1 MRKIPGIVIG
11 VSLCLA
17 FVLQGCGEKER
28 NASLNLSDIRDLD
41 GKDVAVAVGTV
52 HDRHLSAH
60 YPEIAIK
67 HLESNLD
74 LGLAVKTGQATAAL
88 LDYYLARKIVENNP
102 ELDILQKDVFAEEMG
117 MIFNRDD
124 HVLPEQFNAFLKE
137 IQRNGVYDEILDR
150 WLDGTKDT
158 RLPDLP
164 ENGGNGVLRIGV
176 TGIIEP
182 FNFIQDR
189 ELVGI
194 DIELAK
200 RFAAFIGR
208 KPEMSAMTFTGL
220 LSATSSGK
228 VDMAC
233 SGITI
238 NEERKKMLAF
248 SEPYF
253 KSGAA
258 LIALKKN
265 MAAHAGE
272 ETEVRRQGF
281 LQSVKTSLVSNL
293 IEENRYLI
301 ILDGLKI
308 TCMISILAGLL
319 GTLLGGVFCA
329 ARMSGNAL
337 LRTGTNTVTFLL
349 KGTPVVVLLM
359 IAYYVIFAS
368 VEVDPITVAVVAFGA
383 NFGACVSE
391 MFHSAVRSV
400 GKGQVEAGIAMG
412 FTPFRAFLYI
422 TLPQAIRHVLPL
434 YKDGFNSMVKMT
446 SVVGYVAVQ
455 DLTKAGDIIRS
466 RTFDAFFPLILVA
479 VLYFVLAYTLT
490 FFLELIS
497 RKFNYKRI

>member
-1 MRKIPGIVIG
+1 MRKKTGTVIG
-11 VSLCLA
+11 VLLCLA
-17 FVLQGCGEKER
+17 LGLQGCGEKER
-28 NASLNLSDIRDLD
+28 STSLNLSDIRNLD
-41 GKDVAVAVGTV
+41 GKDVAVVIGTV
-52 HDRHLSAH
+52 HDKYLSSH
-60 YPEIAIK
+60 YPEITIK

-74 LGLAVKTGQATAAL
+74 LGLAVKTGQVTASL
-88 LDYYLARKIVENNP
+88 LDYYMARKIVENNP
-102 ELDILQKDVFAEEMG
+102 ELDILQKDVFTEEMG

-124 HVLPEQFNAFLKE
+124 HVLPAQFNVFLKE
-137 IQRNGVYDEILDR
+137 IKRTGVYDEILDR
-150 WLDGTKDT
+150 WLNSTKDT
-158 RLPDLP
+158 RLPELP
-164 ENGGNGVLRIGV
+164 ENGENGVLRIGV

-182 FNFIQDR
+182 FNFIQNR

-194 DIELAK
+194 DVELAK
-200 RFAAFIGR
+200 RFAAFIGK
-208 KPEMSAMTFTGL
+208 KPEISTMTFTGL

-265 MAAHAGE
+265 MSAHIGE
-272 ETEVRRQGF
+272 ETEVKQQGL
-281 LQSVKTSLVSNL
+281 LQSVKTSFVSNL
-293 IEENRYLI
+293 VEENRYLI
-301 ILDGLKI
+301 VLDGLKT

-329 ARMSGNAL
+329 ARMSENAL
-337 LRTGTNTVTFLL
+337 LRTGANTITFLL
-349 KGTPVVVLLM
+349 KGTPIVVLLM

-368 VEVDPITVAVVAFGA
+368 VEVNPVIVAVIAFGA
-383 NFGACVSE
+383 NFGACASE

-400 GKGQVEAGIAMG
+400 DKGQVDAGIAMG
-412 FTPFRAFLYI
+412 FTPLRTFLYI
-422 TLPQAIRHVLPL
+422 TLPQAIRYVLPL
-434 YKDGFNSMVKMT
+434 YKDGVNSMIRMT
-446 SVVGYVAVQ
+446 SVVGYIAVQ

-479 VLYFVLAYTLT
+479 MLYFMLAYILTLS
-490 FFLELIS
+490 LELIF
-497 RKFNYKRI
+497 RKYNDKRI